1 MQHQAKLLAILCN
14 KGDTCINTVVRVLD
28 LHLFAVDIDVP
39 TVAAVCAY
47 HGTHHFG
54 AAGADHSREAYDFA
68 LVHRKIDFWRVFR
81 QLQVFDFQHHITDGT
96 FLAVIEHIYRAAYH
110 VLCDLGNRRIMI
122 FVGEGADHRTIAD
135 YRNAIRDLDNFVQEV
150 GNVDDT
156 NPHAG
161 NTPSQFR
168 NLCGI
173 LYVEH

>member
-1 MQHQAKLLAILCN
+1 MPEKPTISPLC
-14 KGDTCINTVVRVLD
+14 TVKFD
-28 LHLFAVDIDVP
+28 
-39 TVAAVCAY
+39 
-47 HGTHHFG
+47 FG
-54 AAGADHSREAYDFA
+54 G
-68 LVHRKIDFWRVFR
+68 VFR
-81 QLQVFDFQHHITDGT
+81 QLQVFDFQHHITDRT

-135 YRNAIRDLDNFVQEV
+135 YRNAVRDLDHFVQEV

>member
-1 MQHQAKLLAILCN
+1 M
-14 KGDTCINTVVRVLD
+14 
-28 LHLFAVDIDVP
+28 
-39 TVAAVCAY
+39 
-47 HGTHHFG
+47 
-54 AAGADHSREAYDFA
+54 
-68 LVHRKIDFWRVFR
+68 HRKIDFWRVFR